1 MEFLIIVAILVVW
14 FFYREA
20 VVKKGIQ
27 RITTNQLKPPMGNTD
42 KQFID
47 VRTPG
52 EFEKTHIT
60 GFKNIPLYEFSQ
72 RLNELDKDEEVFVM
86 SGGDM
91 RSSKACQQLKK
102 NGFKHITQVRG
113 GIGSLPGKS

>member
-1 MEFLIIVAILVVW
+1 MEFLIIAAILAIW
-14 FFYREA
+14 FFYREV
-20 VVKKGIQ
+20 VVKRGIQ
-27 RITTNQLKPPMGNTD
+27 RITTNQLKPPMD
-42 KQFID
+42 DADRQFID

-72 RLNELDKDEEVFVM
+72 RMHELDQDKEVFVM
-86 SGGDM
+86 SGSDM

-102 NGFKHITQVRG
+102 KGFKRITQVRG
-113 GIGSLPGKS
+113 GIGSLPGK